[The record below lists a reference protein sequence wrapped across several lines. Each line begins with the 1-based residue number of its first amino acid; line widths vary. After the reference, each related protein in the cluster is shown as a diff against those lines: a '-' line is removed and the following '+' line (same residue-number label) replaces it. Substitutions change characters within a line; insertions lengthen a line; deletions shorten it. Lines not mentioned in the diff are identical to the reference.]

1 MVFGIICEYNP
12 FHNGHLRQINEI
24 KRTSDAPIICVMSG
38 SFTQRGEAAVTDK
51 YTRARMALECGA
63 DVVLELPAPYC
74 FASAESFSSA
84 GVSILASVGVDTLCF
99 GSESADADRLWR
111 IAHVARSGEFLVKC
125 RELPSD
131 QPSTGGYL
139 ALLSQESGEGELS
152 SNDILGVEYCKAI
165 LGLSLDGKMNI
176 MPIKRD
182 GSGYL
187 DKTLV
192 SGQCPS
198 ATAIREHILHGELAD
213 IADFVPREVMDIL
226 ENAEISSL
234 DNASDAIL
242 LALRLYDVNTDPV
255 AIRDVGL
262 INRLKS
268 TARSAI
274 SRQDLLRT
282 VGTKKY
288 TLAAVNR
295 AILCLTLGISQSD
308 LSAPPAYTTLLG
320 ANAKGREYLASIR
333 GRETQIPVI
342 TKPADAHSLRSDA
355 ADRQIDLSERADAL
369 YTLCF
374 EKNKNSGTYF
384 RVPPIMI

>member
-1 MVFGIICEYNP
+1 MSFGIICEYNP

-38 SFTQRGEAAVTDK
+38 SFTQRGEAAITDK

-63 DVVLELPAPYC
+63 DVVLELPPPYC
-74 FASAESFSSA
+74 FASAESFSAA
-84 GVSILASVGVDTLCF
+84 GVGILASVGVDTLCF
-99 GSESADADRLWR
+99 GSESADTDRLWR
-111 IAHVARSGEFLVKC
+111 IAHVARSEKFLARC
-125 RELPSD
+125 RDLPSD

-165 LGLSLDGKMNI
+165 LELSLDGKMNI
-176 MPIKRD
+176 MPIKRE

-192 SGQCPS
+192 VGQLPS
-198 ATAIREHILHGELAD
+198 ATAIRERILHGELAD
-213 IADFVPREVMDIL
+213 IQDFVPQAVMDIL
-226 ENAEISSL
+226 EGAEISSL
-234 DNASDAIL
+234 DHASDAIL
-242 LALRLYDVNTDPV
+242 LALRLSAADVNSV
-255 AIRDVGL
+255 AVRDVGL
-262 INRLKS
+262 INRLKC
-268 TARSAI
+268 TARSATD
-274 SRQDLLRT
+274 RQDLLRT

-308 LSAPPAYTTLLG
+308 LDAPPSYTTLLG
-320 ANAKGREYLASIR
+320 ASAKGREYLASIR
-333 GRETQIPVI
+333 GRDTQIPVI
-342 TKPADAHSLRSDA
+342 TKPADARSVGSA
-355 ADRQIDLSERADAL
+355 ASDRQLDISERADAL

-384 RVPPIMI
+384 RMSPIMI